1 MLFSTDYQIS
11 QYIAGVIVSEETFYQ
26 KDDTGKRLVEYL
38 KDRCIVPGLKVDC
51 GLVNLETSAEE
62 EVVTQGIFIKL

>member
-1 MLFSTDYQIS
+1 MLFSTDHQIS

-26 KDDTGKRLVEYL
+26 KDDLGKPLVEYL
-38 KDRCIVPGLKVDC
+38 KDRCILPGLKVDY